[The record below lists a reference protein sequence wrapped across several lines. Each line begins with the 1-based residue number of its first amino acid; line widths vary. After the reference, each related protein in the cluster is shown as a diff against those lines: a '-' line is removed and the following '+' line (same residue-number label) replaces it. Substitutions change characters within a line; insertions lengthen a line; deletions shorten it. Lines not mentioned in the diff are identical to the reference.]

1 MLMTTCV
8 LCRVDP
14 LLLSMNQPRI
24 RLLCMTDT
32 KMSFIQT
39 NIKCIVVC
47 ERHNNEFYKNE
58 MLDALLCV
66 SFIQQK
72 ILAEKKII

>member
-1 MLMTTCV
+1 
-8 LCRVDP
+8 
-14 LLLSMNQPRI
+14 
-24 RLLCMTDT
+24 MTDT

-47 ERHNNEFYKNE
+47 ERHNNEFYTNKI
-58 MLDALLCV
+58 LDALLCV

-72 ILAEKKII
+72 ILAEKQKRR